1 MTYQEAC
8 NEILKLESEVTMFL
22 GKENS
27 TKQLIKEKQ
36 EEFQRFYQKLK
47 KEKVDVE
54 KLEKTNLSS
63 LIYKISGK
71 YDEKFQKE
79 YQEYIT
85 AKTQYDEFSIFMEDL
100 ELKLSKCDREIAIL
114 QSTLLE
120 KKHQLRNDFPEGQ
133 LLAKQEREQQVQ
145 LLRQRKELEEAINET
160 MNVYQL
166 AKSAKEEYEAAHSY
180 ATFDLFGGGIV
191 GDIAKY
197 DHISN
202 AANLVMKL
210 KSASWLMNK
219 EIGDVK
225 QDGLENLDEFTQHM
239 QAVDMFFDNIFT
251 DISVRNR
258 IQRNIEQ
265 LDYFIQ
271 QLEEIMQ
278 DLRSKQR
285 KNDDRL
291 KELECNLGD
300 AEK

>member
-8 NEILKLESEVTMFL
+8 NEIIKLESEVSMFL
-22 GKENS
+22 EKENS
-27 TKQLIKEKQ
+27 TMRLIKEKQ
-36 EEFQRFYQKLK
+36 EEFQRFHERLR

-63 LIYKISGK
+63 IIYKISGK
-71 YDEKFQKE
+71 YDEKLQKE

-100 ELKLSKCDREIAIL
+100 NTQLSKYRRE
-114 QSTLLE
+114 QSKLKDSILE
-120 KKHQLRNDFPEGQ
+120 KKHQLRHDFSEGQ
-133 LLAKQEREQQVQ
+133 LLAQQEREQQAL
-145 LLRQRKELEEAINET
+145 LLRQKKELEEAILAT
-160 MNVYQL
+160 MNVYGL
-166 AKSAKEEYEAAHSY
+166 AKRAKEEYEAAHSY

-197 DHISN
+197 DRISN
-202 AANLVMKL
+202 AANLVLKL

-225 QDGLENLDEFTQHM
+225 QAGLENLDEFTQHM
-239 QAVDMFFDNIFT
+239 QAIDMFFDNIFT

-258 IQRNIEQ
+258 IQRNIDQLNSFIHQ
-265 LDYFIQ
+265 LD
-271 QLEEIMQ
+271 EIMQ

-285 KNDDRL
+285 KNNERIR
-291 KELECNLGD
+291 ELECNLG
-300 AEK
+300 